1 MPKKLIRRNL
11 RNAHRNLPESI
22 RRTYSAPDS
31 LQLLTRKERLV
42 RMAGLGWLR
51 WVSLHVMMT
60 AADWPGS
67 LCWARWVAAYDWLA
81 GLSGLS

>member
-31 LQLLTRKERLV
+31 LRLLTRKERLV
-42 RMAGLGWLR
+42 RLAGLGWLR

-60 AADWPGS
+60 ASGWPGS
-67 LCWARWVAAYDWLA
+67 QCWARWEAADAWPA
-81 GLSGLS
+81 GLTLPS